1 MRKLLLAG
9 ALVCAGAGLVWY
21 VFLSHPSARRQ
32 PAASVSPAPATK
44 PAPVLEQAI
53 AAPEVRGRRSEAG
66 GQRPE
71 IGPTSA
77 LRFPPSDVRPV
88 PATSSAVPSVLTS
101 SVSSLPA
108 LPPAT
113 ILENMRTTVRHYG
126 SMFGGNPVGTNPE
139 ITRALNGDNPK
150 QVKFLRAE
158 DGAQINGK
166 GELVDPWGTPYFFH
180 QISGTEME
188 IRSAGPDKIM
198 WTTDDLVTR

>member
-1 MRKLLLAG
+1 MRKVLLAG
-9 ALVCAGAGLVWY
+9 ALVCAGAGLVWC

-32 PAASVSPAPATK
+32 PAASAERKSEIG
-44 PAPVLEQAI
+44 EQ
-53 AAPEVRGRRSEAG
+53 RSEPSSDL
-66 GQRPE
+66 RS
-71 IGPTSA
+71 PTSD
-77 LRFPPSDVRPV
+77 LRP
-88 PATSSAVPSVLTS
+88 
-101 SVSSLPA
+101 
-108 LPPAT
+108 LPPTT
-113 ILENMRTTVRHYG
+113 ILENMRTTIRQYG

-158 DGAQINGK
+158 DGTQINAK
-166 GELVDPWGTPYFFH
+166 GELVDPWSTPYFFH